1 MTADITVSRWRD
13 QALAPL
19 LLAYHLRTEAEKGV
33 AVSDVGDLPPRYR
46 AEVLDPRAAFA
57 ADTVWV
63 AETGGNPVGCVV
75 GSASAEAS
83 LEVKRLWVD
92 PACRGRGAAKALVGA
107 VLEHAAAT
115 GAVAVRLSV
124 WHWRR
129 DALGLYE
136 RLGFTLADPW
146 DDRPG
151 LVCMRR
157 AVVDTDR
164 EVAVTSKREIDN

>member
-1 MTADITVSRWRD
+1 MTTEITVSRWRD

-33 AVSDVGDLPPRYR
+33 AVSAAGELPPRYR

-57 ADTVWV
+57 ADAVWV
-63 AETGGNPVGCVV
+63 AETGGEAVGCVV
-75 GSASAEAS
+75 ASASTNGS

-107 VLEHAAAT
+107 VLGHAVDT
-115 GAVAVRLSV
+115 GAAFVRLSV
-124 WHWRR
+124 WHWRQ
-129 DALGLYE
+129 DAIGLYE
-136 RLGFTLADPW
+136 RLGFTRTAPW

-151 LVCMRR
+151 LVCMSRP
-157 AVVDTDR
+157 AIVDSD
-164 EVAVTSKREIDN
+164 

>member
-1 MTADITVSRWRD
+1 MTAEITVARWRD

-33 AVSDVGDLPPRYR
+33 AVTAVEDLPPRYR
-46 AEVLDPRAAFA
+46 AEVLDPRTAFA
-57 ADTVWV
+57 ADAVWV
-63 AETGGNPVGCVV
+63 AETGGNPVGCVAA
-75 GSASAEAS
+75 SASADAS

-107 VLEHAAAT
+107 VLEHAADT

-129 DALGLYE
+129 DAIGLYE
-136 RLGFTLADPW
+136 RLGFTVVDSW

-157 AVVDTDR
+157 EIVDAD
-164 EVAVTSKREIDN
+164 

>member
-1 MTADITVSRWRD
+1 MTVEITVSKWRD

-33 AVSDVGDLPPRYR
+33 AVSAVGELPPRYR
-46 AEVLDPRAAFA
+46 AEVLDPRTAFA

-63 AETGGNPVGCVV
+63 AETGGAAVGCVAA
-75 GSASAEAS
+75 SASPDGS

-92 PACRGRGAAKALVGA
+92 PACRGRGAAKALLGA
-107 VLEHAAAT
+107 VLAHAVDT
-115 GAVAVRLSV
+115 GAGSVRLSV

-129 DALGLYE
+129 DAIGLYE
-136 RLGFTLADPW
+136 RLGFTRADSW

-151 LVCMRR
+151 LVCLRR
-157 AVVDTDR
+157 PV
-164 EVAVTSKREIDN
+164 S

>member
-1 MTADITVSRWRD
+1 MTDEITVSLWRD

-19 LLAYHLRTEAEKGV
+19 LLAYHLRTEAEKGA
-33 AVSDVGDLPPRYR
+33 AVSAVEELPPRYR

-57 ADTVWV
+57 ADTVLV
-63 AETGGNPVGCVV
+63 AETGGNAVGCVV
-75 GSASAEAS
+75 ASAPTGGS

-92 PACRGRGAAKALVGA
+92 PACRGRGAAKALVGSA
-107 VLEHAAAT
+107 LRHAADS
-115 GAVAVRLSV
+115 GAGSVRLSV
-124 WHWRR
+124 WQWRQ

-136 RLGFTLADPW
+136 RLGFTHEDSW

-157 AVVDTDR
+157 SVH
-164 EVAVTSKREIDN
+164 E